1 MTLRNKVASAL
12 SFAHLAGIGSRARAE
27 DDKPT
32 DKEDEKSKKAKH
44 ADDDEPDKKDQD
56 HEDGDAKGSRAED
69 EKDDDKAENDDPDT
83 DDDAEDEEDDKKAKK
98 AKAKADGDD
107 DDSEMRGNSAAAA
120 ARRRERARCA
130 SIFASKFAAKNPAL
144 AANLAFNTSMTRKEA
159 LVVLENTPSASS
171 GYPDRQARNPNL
183 GGGSASQPSSKQAV
197 TSGWDR
203 AFAQANPRRGQ
214 SK

>member
-12 SFAHLAGIGSRARAE
+12 SFAHLAGLGSRARAE
-27 DDKPT
+27 DDKPA
-32 DKEDEKSKKAKH
+32 DKEDEKSKKSKR
-44 ADDDEPDKKDQD
+44 ADDENPDKKDQD

-69 EKDDDKAENDDPDT
+69 DDDDALAEDEDSDK
-83 DDDAEDEEDDKKAKK
+83 DDDAEDDEDDKKAKK
-98 AKAKADGDD
+98 AKAKADDDD

-183 GGGSASQPSSKQAV
+183 GAGGASQPNLKQAT
-197 TSGWDR
+197 TSSWDR
-203 AFAQANPRRGQ
+203 AFAKANPRRGQ